1 MDIETKIINRIE
13 RWKEGDFSLSCRDS
27 VQVKTINGKIKA
39 VYILWVSPIFDVT
52 KEIDGSFTV
61 KFSFCGYSTQTTKN
75 RLSTLINHFS
85 GGYIFQKNYK
95 MYYRN
100 MNREVYPIDTEKSYM
115 LKDGKL
121 FETSGKEA
129 TPIKD
134 LKF

>member
-1 MDIETKIINRIE
+1 MDIETKIIKRIE
-13 RWKEGDFSLSCRDS
+13 EWKEGDFSLSCRDS

-39 VYILWVSPIFDVT
+39 VYILWVSPIFEVT

-75 RLSTLINHFS
+75 RLSMLINHFS
-85 GGYIFQKNYK
+85 GGYIFQKNYN

-100 MNREVYPIDTEKSYM
+100 MNKEVYPIDTAKSYM

-134 LKF
+134 FKF

>member
-13 RWKEGDFSLSCRDS
+13 GWKEGDFSLSCRDS

-39 VYILWVSPIFDVT
+39 IYILWVSPIFEVT
-52 KEIDGSFTV
+52 KEIDGNFTV

-75 RLSTLINHFS
+75 RLSTLINHFI
-85 GGYIFQKNYK
+85 GGYIFQKNYN
-95 MYYRN
+95 MYYCN
-100 MNREVYPIDTEKSYM
+100 AKREVYPIDVAWSYM

-121 FETSGKEA
+121 FETQGKEA

-134 LKF
+134 FKF

>member
-13 RWKEGDFSLSCRDS
+13 EWKEGDFSLSCHDS

-39 VYILWVSPIFDVT
+39 IYILWVSPIFEVT
-52 KEIDGSFTV
+52 KEIDGNFTV

-75 RLSTLINHFS
+75 RLSMLINHFI

-95 MYYRN
+95 MYYC
-100 MNREVYPIDTEKSYM
+100 NREVYPIDTAWSYTI
-115 LKDGKL
+115 KDGRL

-134 LKF
+134 FKF